1 MIRTFNQDLVR
12 TTLDKRGLTFTA
24 LAKEIGVSV
33 ESVSKWVRG
42 AAVPRPGKA
51 YKLGQILELTY
62 EQLFGPA
69 DKALEPRIAFRLTR
83 NRKPDDSHHARA
95 QEMARMYEQLAPYL
109 PFNAFV
115 APEQLKTPHCTYE
128 YLEALG
134 LQLRHDMGLAAQD
147 PVPLK
152 VLFEYLSSRLQA
164 VVVPVFWGHRSGAAE
179 LAAHIYSPKTRTT
192 WIPFNLDAKAWD
204 ARFWVAHEL
213 AHAITF
219 GALDTADG
227 ELFADAFA
235 GTLVM
240 PPQIA
245 RSTYEHM
252 SAIRT
257 NAARF
262 EIAVDTAQRL
272 HISPIC
278 VVKQVERYAQA
289 NALGSLSLDKPPL
302 YQFVNRLLAAQPT
315 VLKELFPLGS
325 PSVADLRQVA
335 LDIFKTP
342 FFETLSKYLKAS
354 HAGPAF
360 IQGILDC
367 PLEDAMALNSELA

>member
-1 MIRTFNQDLVR
+1 MNRTFNQDLVR

-24 LAKEIGVSV
+24 VAKELGVSV

-51 YKLGQILELTY
+51 YKLGQVLDLTY
-62 EQLFGPA
+62 EQLFGPT
-69 DKALEPRIAFRLTR
+69 DRSLEPQIAFRLTK

-109 PFNAFV
+109 PFNSFV
-115 APEQLKTPHCTYE
+115 APAQLKNPECTYE

-134 LQLRHDMGLAAQD
+134 SQMRQDMGLAAQD

-152 VLFEYLSSRLQA
+152 ALFEYLSSRLQA
-164 VVVPVFWGHRSGAAE
+164 VVVPVFWNHRSGGAE

-192 WIPFNLDAKAWD
+192 WIPFNLDTKAWD

-219 GALDTADG
+219 GVLEVADG
-227 ELFADAFA
+227 ERFADAFA

-240 PPQIA
+240 PPQVA

-262 EIAVDTAQRL
+262 DVAIETAQRF

-278 VVKQVERYAQA
+278 VGKQVERYAQA
-289 NALGSLSLDKPPL
+289 NGLVSLNLDQRPL
-302 YQFVNRLLAAQPT
+302 YQFVHRLQQAQPT
-315 VLKELFPLGS
+315 VSKELFPRGS

-335 LDIFKTP
+335 ADIMKTP
-342 FFETLSKYLKAS
+342 FFETLAKYLKAS
-354 HAGPAF
+354 HGGAAF